1 MAVLVFFVFF
11 GVVMKVQVKV
21 YATLRKYAAD
31 GVSGGCELEL
41 AEGATVGDALA
52 ELKIPEAE
60 VAFVF
65 VNSVRQ
71 ELDQALADGNE
82 LGVFPPIAGG

>member
-1 MAVLVFFVFF
+1 
-11 GVVMKVQVKV
+11 MKIKVKV
-21 YATLRKYAAD
+21 FATLRKYAAD
-31 GVSGGCELEL
+31 ESSGEQELEL
-41 AEGATVGDALA
+41 AEGATVGDALT
-52 ELKIPEAE
+52 ELKIPQAE

-71 ELDQALADGNE
+71 KLDEALAEGDE

>member
-1 MAVLVFFVFF
+1 
-11 GVVMKVQVKV
+11 MKIKVKV
-21 YATLRKYAAD
+21 FATLRKYIPD
-31 GVSGGCELEL
+31 ESSGQQEVEL

-52 ELKIPEAE
+52 KLKIPESE

-65 VNSVRQ
+65 VNSTRQ
-71 ELDQALADGNE
+71 KLDEPLTAGDE

>member
-1 MAVLVFFVFF
+1 
-11 GVVMKVQVKV
+11 MKIKVKV
-21 YATLRKYAAD
+21 FATLRKYVAD
-31 GVSGGCELEL
+31 KSSGAQELEL

-52 ELKIPEAE
+52 ELKIPQAE

-65 VNSVRQ
+65 VNSTRQ
-71 ELDQALADGNE
+71 KLDEQLAEGDE

>member
-1 MAVLVFFVFF
+1 
-11 GVVMKVQVKV
+11 MKIKVKV
-21 YATLRKYAAD
+21 FATLRKYAAD
-31 GVSGGCELEL
+31 ESSGEQELEL
-41 AEGATVGDALA
+41 AEGATVGQVLG
-52 ELKIPEAE
+52 ELKIPQAE

-71 ELDQALADGNE
+71 KLDEPLAEGDE

>member
-1 MAVLVFFVFF
+1 
-11 GVVMKVQVKV
+11 MKIKVKV
-21 YATLRKYAAD
+21 FATLRKYVPD
-31 GVSGGCELEL
+31 ESSGEQELEL
-41 AEGATVGDALA
+41 AEGATVGDALT
-52 ELKIPEAE
+52 ELKIPQAE

-71 ELDQALADGNE
+71 KLDEPLTEGDE